1 MSQLR
6 SIVERVERLEE
17 EIKGLNDDKRDI
29 YAEAKAN
36 GFDVKALK
44 AVIAYRRKD
53 PTERED
59 HSALVETYLAEL
71 ERGTVVA
78 TRVRAHEKKIEPA
91 PVATQKPVERA
102 SAPVTVPAR
111 APEIDLTIPPFLDRR
126 AGA

>member
-1 MSQLR
+1 MSQLQ
-6 SIVERVERLEE
+6 SIVERIERVEE
-17 EIKGLNDDKRDI
+17 EIKSFNDDKRDI

-53 PTERED
+53 PSERQEHD
-59 HSALVETYLAEL
+59 AIVETYLAEL

-78 TRVRAHEKKIEPA
+78 TRVRAHEKQAPA
-91 PVATQKPVERA
+91 PTQKPVERA
-102 SAPVTVPAR
+102 SAPVSVSAR

-126 AGA
+126 AS